1 MAEDAVR
8 QRHAARPESPG
19 RVAGTVIH
27 PAEAVRPEWSG
38 HNLDVGLAGSP
49 GRKAFAHREH
59 ETAAFA
65 QSDSA
70 NLAVEREHN
79 DVPLRHRVEPVHFP
93 TFDVH
98 PVQAGLTGVPHRS
111 FTEDG
116 CAREHPLRRPDVYHV
131 PPSSLRALQSQV
143 LRLSSSEEWF
153 SGTVVAVTG
162 GARGIGAAT
171 VSAFGTA
178 GARVASLDV
187 DPEESGASGS
197 ALFTR
202 CDVSSPAD
210 VAKAFSTVEA
220 ELGPVDVLVNNA
232 GVNAGFDPVSM
243 SPDEWDTFFAV
254 DLRSMWLCARAVLPR
269 MRERGGGSI
278 VNVASIQATL
288 TQAGAF
294 PYAAAKAGVLGLTTS
309 LALEE
314 GPFGIR
320 VNAVRPA
327 TPEPAS
333 WSMPCRRWGTATRPS
348 ARSRPS
354 IRSAGL
360 QSPRKSQA

>member
-1 MAEDAVR
+1 M
-8 QRHAARPESPG
+8 
-19 RVAGTVIH
+19 
-27 PAEAVRPEWSG
+27 
-38 HNLDVGLAGSP
+38 
-49 GRKAFAHREH
+49 
-59 ETAAFA
+59 
-65 QSDSA
+65 
-70 NLAVEREHN
+70 
-79 DVPLRHRVEPVHFP
+79 
-93 TFDVH
+93 
-98 PVQAGLTGVPHRS
+98 
-111 FTEDG
+111 
-116 CAREHPLRRPDVYHV
+116 
-131 PPSSLRALQSQV
+131 
-143 LRLSSSEEWF
+143 
-153 SGTVVAVTG
+153 VAVTG

-171 VSAFGTA
+171 VKAFSQG
-178 GARVASLDV
+178 GASVASLDV
-187 DPEESGASGS
+187 DPEESEASGS
-197 ALFTR
+197 TLFTR

-269 MRERGGGSI
+269 MRERGGGAI

-320 VNAVRPA
+320 VNAVSP
-327 TPEPAS
+327 
-333 WSMPCRRWGTATRPS
+333 GYTRT
-348 ARSRPS
+348 RLVVD
-354 IRSAGL
+354 GL
-360 QSPRKSQA
+360 QATGDSDAAEREIAAKHPLGRIAEPEEVANMILVLASPFASFVTGANVAVDGGLGCRFA

>member
-1 MAEDAVR
+1 M
-8 QRHAARPESPG
+8 HA
-19 RVAGTVIH
+19 
-27 PAEAVRPEWSG
+27 W
-38 HNLDVGLAGSP
+38 
-49 GRKAFAHREH
+49 
-59 ETAAFA
+59 
-65 QSDSA
+65 
-70 NLAVEREHN
+70 
-79 DVPLRHRVEPVHFP
+79 
-93 TFDVH
+93 
-98 PVQAGLTGVPHRS
+98 
-111 FTEDG
+111 
-116 CAREHPLRRPDVYHV
+116 
-131 PPSSLRALQSQV
+131 
-143 LRLSSSEEWF
+143 SSEEWF
-153 SGTVVAVTG
+153 SETVVAVTG

-171 VSAFGTA
+171 VKAFSQA
-178 GARVASLDV
+178 GASVASLDV
-187 DPEESGASGS
+187 DPEESEASGS
-197 ALFTR
+197 TLFTR

-269 MRERGGGSI
+269 MRERGGGAI

-320 VNAVRPA
+320 VNAVSP
-327 TPEPAS
+327 
-333 WSMPCRRWGTATRPS
+333 GYTRT
-348 ARSRPS
+348 RLVVD
-354 IRSAGL
+354 GL
-360 QSPRKSQA
+360 QATGDSDAAEREIAAKHPLGRIAEPEEVANMILVLASPFASFVTGANVAVDGGLGCRFA

>member
-1 MAEDAVR
+1 M
-8 QRHAARPESPG
+8 
-19 RVAGTVIH
+19 
-27 PAEAVRPEWSG
+27 
-38 HNLDVGLAGSP
+38 
-49 GRKAFAHREH
+49 
-59 ETAAFA
+59 
-65 QSDSA
+65 
-70 NLAVEREHN
+70 
-79 DVPLRHRVEPVHFP
+79 
-93 TFDVH
+93 
-98 PVQAGLTGVPHRS
+98 
-111 FTEDG
+111 
-116 CAREHPLRRPDVYHV
+116 
-131 PPSSLRALQSQV
+131 
-143 LRLSSSEEWF
+143 
-153 SGTVVAVTG
+153 VAVTG

-171 VSAFGTA
+171 VSAFSTA

-187 DPEESGASGS
+187 DPEESEASGS
-197 ALFTR
+197 TLFTR

-269 MRERGGGSI
+269 MRERGGGAI

-320 VNAVRPA
+320 VNAVSP
-327 TPEPAS
+327 
-333 WSMPCRRWGTATRPS
+333 GYTRT
-348 ARSRPS
+348 RLVVD
-354 IRSAGL
+354 GL
-360 QSPRKSQA
+360 QATGDSDAAEREIAAKHPLGRIAEPEEVANMILVLASPFASFVTGANVAVDGGLGCRFA

>member
-1 MAEDAVR
+1 M
-8 QRHAARPESPG
+8 
-19 RVAGTVIH
+19 
-27 PAEAVRPEWSG
+27 
-38 HNLDVGLAGSP
+38 
-49 GRKAFAHREH
+49 
-59 ETAAFA
+59 
-65 QSDSA
+65 
-70 NLAVEREHN
+70 
-79 DVPLRHRVEPVHFP
+79 
-93 TFDVH
+93 
-98 PVQAGLTGVPHRS
+98 
-111 FTEDG
+111 
-116 CAREHPLRRPDVYHV
+116 
-131 PPSSLRALQSQV
+131 
-143 LRLSSSEEWF
+143 
-153 SGTVVAVTG
+153 VAVTG

-171 VSAFGTA
+171 VKAFSQA
-178 GARVASLDV
+178 GASVASLDV
-187 DPEESGASGS
+187 DPEESEASGS
-197 ALFTR
+197 TLFTR

-269 MRERGGGSI
+269 MRERGGGAI

-320 VNAVRPA
+320 VNAVSP
-327 TPEPAS
+327 
-333 WSMPCRRWGTATRPS
+333 GYTRT
-348 ARSRPS
+348 RLVVD
-354 IRSAGL
+354 GL
-360 QSPRKSQA
+360 QATGDSDAAEREIAAKHPLGRIAEPEEVANMILVLASPFASFVTGANVAVDGGLGCRFA

>member
-1 MAEDAVR
+1 M
-8 QRHAARPESPG
+8 
-19 RVAGTVIH
+19 
-27 PAEAVRPEWSG
+27 
-38 HNLDVGLAGSP
+38 
-49 GRKAFAHREH
+49 
-59 ETAAFA
+59 
-65 QSDSA
+65 
-70 NLAVEREHN
+70 
-79 DVPLRHRVEPVHFP
+79 
-93 TFDVH
+93 
-98 PVQAGLTGVPHRS
+98 
-111 FTEDG
+111 
-116 CAREHPLRRPDVYHV
+116 
-131 PPSSLRALQSQV
+131 
-143 LRLSSSEEWF
+143 
-153 SGTVVAVTG
+153 VAVTG

-320 VNAVRPA
+320 VNAVSPGYTRTRLVVDALQAMGNSDAAEREIAAKHPLGRIA
-327 TPEPAS
+327 EPEEIAS
-333 WSMPCRRWGTATRPS
+333 MIVVLASPFASFVTGANVAVDGGLGCRFA
-348 ARSRPS
+348 
-354 IRSAGL
+354 
-360 QSPRKSQA
+360 